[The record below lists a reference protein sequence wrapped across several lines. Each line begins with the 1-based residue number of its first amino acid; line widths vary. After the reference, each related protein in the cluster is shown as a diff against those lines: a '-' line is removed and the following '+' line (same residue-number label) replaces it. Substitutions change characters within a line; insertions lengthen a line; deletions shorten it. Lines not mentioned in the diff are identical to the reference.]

1 MRAAEPLQ
9 WLQAGCLLSHTS
21 AGVLLS
27 AVCQL
32 CHQHCC
38 LLWHQEFL
46 NGFWPFRLS
55 CFLFFP
61 FKFPWP
67 FSQPVGLLQEKM
79 IWSDWCRM
87 HTEFLPYAWGKETVS
102 QSQKMRQINGQCGR
116 VLNTQLSKE
125 NLRPDTELGMSWDQ
139 YLVNYLDSHSALK
152 PGWQK
157 HRAHRA
163 HRASI
168 SLPVCRCCCGQSTHQ
183 TAGQTEPAILLSPG
197 LWLCGTDI
205 DTIYG

>member
-1 MRAAEPLQ
+1 MKPISLPSAWWGREEQSSLPWVQAGSLLPHTWVLAAEGL
-9 WLQAGCLLSHTS
+9 AT

-61 FKFPWP
+61 FKFLWP

-87 HTEFLPYAWGKETVS
+87 HIEFLAYAWGKETVS
-102 QSQKMRQINGQCGR
+102 QSQKMRQINGQYGR

-125 NLRPDTELGMSWDQ
+125 NLKPDTDLGTLWDLYLETELFG
-139 YLVNYLDSHSALK
+139 
-152 PGWQK
+152 
-157 HRAHRA
+157 
-163 HRASI
+163 
-168 SLPVCRCCCGQSTHQ
+168 
-183 TAGQTEPAILLSPG
+183 LSF
-197 LWLCGTDI
+197 CT
-205 DTIYG
+205 